1 MDQAGISL
9 TMDGRTQW
17 VEYAE
22 LDGDSSDFEALGEAF
37 AKTGG
42 ELQTFI
48 GMGTVRLMRQRSL
61 VDFGVR
67 WLEEHRRSPRS
78 AETSS

>member
-1 MDQAGISL
+1 M
-9 TMDGRTQW
+9 TVDGRTQW
-17 VEYAE
+17 VEYAG
-22 LDGDSSDFEALGEAF
+22 LDGDNSDFEALGDAF

-42 ELQTFI
+42 ELLTLI

-67 WLEEHRRSPRS
+67 WFEEHRRSPRS
-78 AETSS
+78 ADTSASV